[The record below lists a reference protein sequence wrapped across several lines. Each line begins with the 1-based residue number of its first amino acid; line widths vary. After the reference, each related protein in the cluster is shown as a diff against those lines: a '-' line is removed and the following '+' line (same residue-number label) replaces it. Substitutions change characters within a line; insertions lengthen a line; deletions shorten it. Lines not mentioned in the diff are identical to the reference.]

1 MPSPKKNLN
10 NLINIDNNETLPVPS
25 GTSLE
30 EIEARRKEKKIALA
44 LKNTQNANEQIIEPS
59 Y

>member
-10 NLINIDNNETLPVPS
+10 SLINIDNNETLPVPS

-30 EIEARRKEKKIALA
+30 EIEASRKENKIALA
-44 LKNTQNANEQIIEPS
+44 LKNTQNVNEQIIEPS

>member
-1 MPSPKKNLN
+1 MPPPKKNLN

-30 EIEARRKEKKIALA
+30 EIEAWRKENKIALA